1 MALRGLD
8 LYLCAGVSLSE
19 TQAPFMWTSFY
30 ACVITITNNAL
41 VFFRSYSGSVL
52 SWSYIRYSLRG
63 RVVMEDS
70 YGMQAKEPIRKVG
83 RKHGLKQDKLK
94 FFSMEKDGMSEAQK
108 TQVL

>member
-1 MALRGLD
+1 MALRGVD
-8 LYLCAGVSLSE
+8 LYLSADVSLSE
-19 TQAPFMWTSFY
+19 TRAPFMLDFY
-30 ACVITITNNAL
+30 ACVITITNNAP

-83 RKHGLKQDKLK
+83 RKHGPKKDKLK
-94 FFSMEKDGMSEAQK
+94 FFSVEKDGMSEDQK

>member
-1 MALRGLD
+1 M
-8 LYLCAGVSLSE
+8 
-19 TQAPFMWTSFY
+19 
-30 ACVITITNNAL
+30 
-41 VFFRSYSGSVL
+41 FFRSYSGSVL

-83 RKHGLKQDKLK
+83 RKHRPKKDKLK
-94 FFSMEKDGMSEAQK
+94 FFSMEKNGMSEDQK